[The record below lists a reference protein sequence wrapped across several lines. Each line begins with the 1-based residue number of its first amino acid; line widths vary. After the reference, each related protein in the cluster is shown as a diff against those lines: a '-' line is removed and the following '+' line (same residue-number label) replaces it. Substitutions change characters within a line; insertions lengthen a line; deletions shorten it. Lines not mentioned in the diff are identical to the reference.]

1 MQRIETVAV
10 VGTGYMGGGIA
21 QSLALAGLHVQL
33 ADADAETTARN
44 HERLLREGAVFE
56 GAGLFPR
63 GAADLLAE
71 RLHPC
76 GSLEEAVADV
86 DLVEEAVPEVPALKL
101 DVLRQVDAAARAD
114 AVIGTNTS
122 TIPVKVLSA
131 AVEDK
136 SRFLT
141 VHFSNPAPFIP
152 GVELVSGEHTDP
164 AVVEVVEELLA
175 RMGRRSAQVA
185 DVPGFV
191 LNRLQFVLLKEA
203 MAVVE
208 EGVATPQ
215 DVDTVVSTTF
225 GFRLPFFG
233 PFAIAD
239 MAGLDTYVRGYGVL
253 EEGFGERLSAP
264 RLLTDV
270 VDAGRHGTKNGG
282 GFYDLGPEQLEE
294 LVAYRDRAYHRMRQ
308 LLDELGPSPLARAGM
323 ARLPQRDDAPP
334 RPDGTTPEEPQA
346 QAGPLTP

>member
-1 MQRIETVAV
+1 VAVARIESAAV

-21 QSLALAGLHVQL
+21 QSLALAGVPVRL
-33 ADADAETTARN
+33 ADADAETTRRN
-44 HERLLREGAVFE
+44 HERLLREARVFE
-56 GAGLFPR
+56 GAGLYPA
-63 GAADLLAE
+63 GAADAVAE
-71 RLHPC
+71 HLHPC
-76 GSLEEAVADV
+76 GSLEEAVSDV
-86 DLVEEAVPEVPALKL
+86 DLVEEAVPEVPDLKL

-122 TIPVKVLSA
+122 TIPVKVLSQA
-131 AVEDK
+131 IGDQ

-141 VHFSNPAPFIP
+141 IHFSNPAPFIP
-152 GVELVSGEHTDP
+152 GVELVSGERTDP

-203 MAVVE
+203 LAVVE

-215 DVDTVVSTTF
+215 DVDTVVSSTF

-239 MAGLDTYVRGYGVL
+239 MAGLDTYVRGFGVL
-253 EEGFGERLSAP
+253 REGFGERLAAP
-264 RLLTDV
+264 RLLTDL

-294 LVAYRDRAYHRMRQ
+294 LLAYRDRAYHRMQQ
-308 LLDELGPSPLARAGM
+308 LLDELGPSPIQQAGM
-323 ARLPQRDDAPP
+323 ARLPQREEEPP
-334 RPDGTTPEEPQA
+334 RPDGVVPDASGQT
-346 QAGPLTP
+346 G

>member
-1 MQRIETVAV
+1 MAVRRIESAAV

-21 QSLALAGLHVQL
+21 QSLAIAGVPVQL
-33 ADADAETTARN
+33 ADADAETTRTN
-44 HERLLREGAVFE
+44 HERLLREARVFE
-56 GAGLFPR
+56 QNGLYPA
-63 GAADLLAE
+63 GAADAVE
-71 RLHPC
+71 ANLHPRE
-76 GSLEEAVADV
+76 SLEDAVADV
-86 DLVEEAVPEVPALKL
+86 DWVEEAVPEIPDLKL

-114 AVIGTNTS
+114 AIIGTNTS
-122 TIPVKVLSA
+122 TIPVEVLSA
-131 AVEDK
+131 AIGDK

-164 AVVEVVEELLA
+164 AVVEAVEELLA

-239 MAGLDTYVRGYGVL
+239 MAGLDTYVRGFGTL
-253 EEGFGERLSAP
+253 QEGFGDRLSAP
-264 RLLTDV
+264 KLLTDV

-282 GFYDLGPEQLEE
+282 GFYDLGPEQLDE
-294 LVAYRDRAYHRMRQ
+294 LIAYRDRAYHRMQQ
-308 LLDELGPSPLARAGM
+308 LLDELGPSPIQQAGM
-323 ARLPQRDDAPP
+323 AQLPQRDGEPP
-334 RPDGTTPEEPQA
+334 RPDGDVPDASGQT
-346 QAGPLTP
+346 G